1 MQNFEIQNT
10 QNQVSSSFL
19 KKKFLKGYSKIHELK
34 LVSIGL
40 ASPQKIQSW
49 AEKEL
54 PNGKI
59 FGEVTNANTFHYRT
73 FQPTK
78 GGLFCE
84 RIFGPLKDFECACG
98 KRQKPTA
105 LESKKILEHKQT
117 TRYFCTNCD
126 VEYTWSIIRRYQL
139 GYIKLNAPVTHL
151 WYLKTNPSYLSIF
164 FDMKRKNLEAV
175 VYCTDCMTLENV
187 WKYEDQKTLFSGSIS
202 DLYTTWQKSKNF
214 IEKKQNFYHHFEK
227 KKHKKRSERNSFF
240 VCSQKNESQLF
251 SKNPQKNQNI
261 QKKTQFSSLFHSFAK
276 EEKLTD
282 VQLKISRNIQEK
294 KKQIFLTFLFE
305 KIYEKNLKKTYGN
318 NLLKTFS
325 RKFFLTQLSEQDTQ
339 LTHLKNIF
347 VLFSMFGNKGA
358 INFFFPNTEKNKDEK
373 KKRENIF
380 ILFFFLFNFSLSF
393 SLYLNSPQKFL
404 EKNQFYFQKESRFS
418 SALLVKKEFSGEPEL
433 TEAKKTNTNSK
444 RYFFFLLT
452 IVSFLKK
459 YKNFENSFS
468 KKKQKKKLSFQFQL
482 QELVQC
488 FFFPTLKNT
497 FQKNSKIAYIPFQ
510 NIQRKTEEF
519 SEENTVSTLELL
531 YIFLEN
537 ANKILFNK
545 KRTVFLF
552 YPFQND
558 THSFFFTTEKTD
570 PNFRKESGFS
580 SGVFLP
586 ELESGK
592 KTPEK
597 KPFTAEDSFTKDN
610 EKNLQK
616 NFFQI
621 SNPFVF
627 SKKKKNIEKKKK
639 KLHEFL
645 RSGFVLS
652 SSKNETKSK
661 REKNISPFEYEKVL
675 PLKTSYH
682 VSNKRIYKTRNQK
695 KNGDKFLKNPLFTIA
710 YNFMWKNDSDWK
722 YFVYYNSFFFSEFE
736 DIPLYEQLEMSSDEK
751 NKETKD
757 FSFGAEQPRNKWGG
771 KKGEK
776 NQSMQFLSS
785 FQKSQKQ
792 TRVGAGILEKLLT
805 EYTPLSLKKMM
816 KQHQILL
823 PKINKVIRTSKQM
836 GDTPKKES
844 LKIQKY
850 IQKRE
855 HIVRR
860 LKFLRKFFR
869 KNSNPTFM
877 ILRNLPVLPPDLRPI
892 LKLENQIA
900 ASDLNRFYQRILYR
914 NERLQKF
921 SKDSATNQS
930 FELRYAQRLLQEAVD
945 NLIQNGKGGVKP
957 ETNSRGIP
965 LKSLSEIL
973 KGKQGRFR
981 QYLLGKRVDYSG
993 RSVIVVGPKL
1003 KIYEC
1008 GLPKEMA
1015 FELFLPFL
1023 IGQILQLNLAK
1034 TVIGAKNLLKK
1045 DLTFAFLLLKKIMKN
1060 IPVLLN
1066 RAPTL
1071 HRLGF
1076 QAFLPKLIEGRAIL
1090 LHPMVC
1096 PGFNADFDGDQMAV
1110 HVPLTVEARAE
1121 AWKFMLSTN
1130 NFMNSATGDPVLLPT
1145 QDMVL
1150 GLYYLTTDFHSK
1162 SAALHILNSL
1172 RKNETFF
1179 FYDFQKRNKNFLFF
1193 SNFSEVLSAYQQ
1205 KEISL
1210 HSPIWIRWN
1219 GFVDFGNDSTKPLE
1233 IQVRKNGFWH
1243 QIQPKMTTFSNQKN
1257 EIFSKFIKTTPG
1269 RIFMNSLIQEFQ
1281 KTENF
1286 EKG

>member
-1 MQNFEIQNT
+1 MQSFEIQNT
-10 QNQVSSSFL
+10 QNQVSSSFF

-40 ASPQKIQSW
+40 ASPEKIQSW

-117 TRYFCTNCD
+117 TRYFCSNCD

-164 FDMKRKNLEAV
+164 FDMKRKDLEAV
-175 VYCTDCMTLENV
+175 VYCTDCLTLENV

-227 KKHKKRSERNSFF
+227 KKQKKRSERNSFF
-240 VCSQKNESQLF
+240 LCFQKTESVLF
-251 SKNPQKNQNI
+251 SKNPE
-261 QKKTQFSSLFHSFAK
+261 KKKILKKKREFSSLFHSLTK
-276 EEKLTD
+276 EENLSP
-282 VQLKISRNIQEK
+282 VQLKISTNIEEK
-294 KKQIFLTFLFE
+294 KKQIFLTSLFE
-305 KIYEKNLKKTYGN
+305 KMYEKNLKKTYGN
-318 NLLKTFS
+318 NLLKIFS
-325 RKFFLTQLSEQDTQ
+325 RKFFLTQFGEQDKQ
-339 LTHLKNIF
+339 LTLRAADAAEKNIL
-347 VLFSMFGNKGA
+347 VLFCFGKKGA
-358 INFFFPNTEKNKDEK
+358 MDSFFPNTKKTTDEK

-380 ILFFFLFNFSLSF
+380 LFFFFLFHFSMNFSF
-393 SLYLNSPQKFL
+393 YLNSPQKFSEKKKFL
-404 EKNQFYFQKESRFS
+404 LKNQLHFAQQKNE
-418 SALLVKKEFSGEPEL
+418 EPEL
-433 TEAKKTNTNSK
+433 SEAKKTYTKSK
-444 RYFFFLLT
+444 RYFFFLL
-452 IVSFLKK
+452 IMVSFLKK
-459 YKNFENSFS
+459 YKKFESSFS
-468 KKKQKKKLSFQFQL
+468 KKKQKKKLSFKYQL

-497 FQKNSKIAYIPFQ
+497 FKRNSKIAYTPFE
-510 NIQRKTEEF
+510 NIQRRTEEF
-519 SEENTVSTLELL
+519 IEENSVSTPELL
-531 YIFLEN
+531 FFFFEN
-537 ANKILFNK
+537 TNKILFNK
-545 KRTVFLF
+545 KKTVFLLH
-552 YPFQND
+552 PFEKNAY
-558 THSFFFTTEKTD
+558 SFCFTKEKSNLT
-570 PNFRKESGFS
+570 FSKESAWIMPWQ
-580 SGVFLP
+580 LNK
-586 ELESGK
+586 ENN
-592 KTPEK
+592 
-597 KPFTAEDSFTKDN
+597 FTKN
-610 EKNLQK
+610 EKSLQK
-616 NFFQI
+616 NFFEI

-627 SKKKKNIEKKKK
+627 SKKKKSIEKKEK
-639 KLHEFL
+639 KLHEFF

-652 SSKNETKSK
+652 TFKNERKSK
-661 REKNISPFEYEKVL
+661 REKNISSFEYEKVL
-675 PLKTSYH
+675 PLKTSYTL
-682 VSNKRIYKTRNQK
+682 SNKRIYKTRTQK
-695 KNGDKFLKNPLFTIA
+695 KNGDKFLKNPLFTIG

-736 DIPLYEQLEMSSDEK
+736 DIPLHKQLEKPWTEAEK
-751 NKETKD
+751 NSLD
-757 FSFGAEQPRNKWGG
+757 FSSALHPPGLSPGTEEGLMG

-792 TRVGAGILEKLLT
+792 TQVGAGILEKLLT
-805 EYTPLSLKKMM
+805 EYTPLSLKKMI

-836 GDTPKKES
+836 GETSKKES

-860 LKFLRKFFR
+860 FKFLRKFFR

-1045 DLTFAFLLLKKIMKN
+1045 DSTFAFLLLKKIMKN

-1150 GLYYLTTDFHSK
+1150 GLYYLTTDFHAK

-1172 RKNETFF
+1172 RKKETLF
-1179 FYDFQKRNKNFLFF
+1179 FYDFQKKNKNFLFF
-1193 SNFSEVLSAYQQ
+1193 SNFSEVLSAYQR

-1243 QIQPKMTTFSNQKN
+1243 QIHPKMTTFSNQKN

-1269 RIFMNSLIQEFQ
+1269 RIFMNSLIREFQ
-1281 KTENF
+1281 KNENF
-1286 EKG
+1286 QRG